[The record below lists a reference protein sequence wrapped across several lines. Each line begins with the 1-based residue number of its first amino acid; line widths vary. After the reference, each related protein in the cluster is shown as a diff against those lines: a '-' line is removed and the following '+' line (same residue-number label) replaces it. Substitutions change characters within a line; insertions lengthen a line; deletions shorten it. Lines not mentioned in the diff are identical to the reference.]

1 MRQRRKALI
10 LQPIKWIL
18 LLGVVGS
25 GSVYGLSAAGFI
37 EWNSEH
43 KLDSLMFWKTTDL
56 ASTKG
61 IALAAGADKENAKP
75 SVKPVTTAVPTA
87 AATATPTA
95 SPIVTPVN
103 TPLSS
108 PVSNATPATTATA
121 TSTTDKNSTTGLQ
134 LISQAQ
140 SIVPVNANEKAWLE
154 QMGLIKLDAGKM
166 FSLQAWV
173 TEVSK
178 GKVPEQKADELSHVA
193 SLLYEAAL
201 RSGMPVGE
209 RYAHQDNPSYA
220 AAGFDVDFQSENK
233 DLTFYN
239 SLGVPITVGV
249 IYNGETPIVT
259 FNGKPKADWKA
270 PKITVNKEVF
280 APESVFVTDFTL
292 AGQGDAKRSEGL
304 SGLLVK
310 VFADEKNDGKNELRY
325 KDFYAPHPI
334 VIAKAPTAEDLKSP

>member
-43 KLDSLMFWKTTDL
+43 KLESLMFWKSTDND
-56 ASTKG
+56 STKE

-75 SVKPVTTAVPTA
+75 SVKP
-87 AATATPTA
+87 TPTA
-95 SPIVTPVN
+95 STSATTSASPTATAVSTPISTPI
-103 TPLSS
+103 S
-108 PVSNATPATTATA
+108 TPATTSAT
-121 TSTTDKNSTTGLQ
+121 TTGLQ
-134 LISQAQ
+134 VISQAQ
-140 SIVPVNANEKAWLE
+140 SIVAVNANEKAWLE
-154 QMGLIKLDAGKM
+154 QAGLIKLESGKL
-166 FSLQAWV
+166 FSYQAWL

-178 GKVPEQKADELSHVA
+178 GKVPEKKADELSHVA

-201 RSGMPVGE
+201 RAGMQVGE
-209 RYAHQDNPSYA
+209 RYAHQDNPAYA
-220 AAGFDVDFQSENK
+220 PAGFDVDFQGELK

-249 IYNGETPIVT
+249 IYNGESPVVT
-259 FNGKPKADWKA
+259 FNGKPKVDWKA
-270 PKITVNKEVF
+270 PKITVSKEVF
-280 APESVFVTDFTL
+280 APENMFLTDFTL
-292 AGQGDAKRSEGL
+292 TGQGDAKRSEGQ

-310 VFADEKNDGKNELRY
+310 VFADEKNDGKNELIY

-334 VIAKAPTAEDLKSP
+334 VIAKAPTAEELKSP

>member
-43 KLDSLMFWKTTDL
+43 KLESLMFWKATDN

-61 IALAAGADKENAKP
+61 IAQAAGLDKENAKA
-75 SVKPVTTAVPTA
+75 SVKPTTTASV
-87 AATATPTA
+87 AATT
-95 SPIVTPVN
+95 SPA
-103 TPLSS
+103 
-108 PVSNATPATTATA
+108 ATPASTPISSPATA
-121 TSTTDKNSTTGLQ
+121 SGAASTAGLQ
-134 LISQAQ
+134 VISQAQ
-140 SIVPVNANEKAWLE
+140 SIVTVNANEKAWLE
-154 QMGLIKLDAGKM
+154 QAGLIKLEPGKL
-166 FSLQAWV
+166 FSYQAWL
-173 TEVSK
+173 TEASK
-178 GKVPEQKADELSHVA
+178 AKVPEKKADELSHVA

-201 RSGMPVGE
+201 RAGMQVGE
-209 RYAHQDNPSYA
+209 RYAHQDNPTYA
-220 AAGFDVDFQSENK
+220 PAGFDVDFQGEQK

-249 IYNGETPIVT
+249 IYNGETPVVT

-270 PKITVNKEVF
+270 PKITVSKEVF
-280 APESVFVTDFTL
+280 APESIVLTDFTL
-292 AGQGDAKRSEGL
+292 AGQGDAKRSEGQ

-310 VFADEKNDGKNELRY
+310 VFADKKNDGNNELIY

-334 VIAKAPTAEDLKSP
+334 VIAKAPTAEELKTH

>member
-43 KLDSLMFWKTTDL
+43 KLESLMFWKTTDY

-61 IALAAGADKENAKP
+61 IALAAGADKEK
-75 SVKPVTTAVPTA
+75 A

-103 TPLSS
+103 TPVSA
-108 PVSNATPATTATA
+108 PASNATSTTTAIT
-121 TSTTDKNSTTGLQ
+121 TSTTDKNSTAGLQ

-154 QMGLIKLDAGKM
+154 QMGLIKLEAGKI
-166 FSLQAWV
+166 FSLQAWL

-178 GKVPEQKADELSHVA
+178 GKAPEQKVDEISHVA

-209 RYAHQDNPSYA
+209 RFAHQDNPSYA
-220 AAGFDVDFQSENK
+220 AAGFDVDFQTENK

-310 VFADEKNDGKNELRY
+310 VFADEKNDGKNELKY